1 MSSYTIT
8 LTNRINIGTDTDFRC
23 QLQDPLIIN
32 PNSYVQVLSAYI
44 RKGAS
49 AVDPNGVYITIP
61 EFSSAQTY
69 WSNQDGNSCRNGMI
83 CCVNSFP
90 GLAASTDDII
100 NFSVNTP
107 KISLNNQKINLNSLN
122 VQLRDRTNAII
133 DPAIIDVVSI
143 TIQITDN
150 INLLS

>member
-8 LTNRINIGTDTDFRC
+8 LTNRISIGSDTDFRC
-23 QLQDPLIIN
+23 LLTDPLIIKK
-32 PNSYVQVLSAYI
+32 NSYVQVLSAYI

-61 EFSSAQTY
+61 EFSTAQTY

-83 CCVNSFP
+83 CCVGSFE
-90 GLAASTDDII
+90 GVGGTSDDII
-100 NFSVNTP
+100 NFNVNTP
-107 KISLNNQKINLNSLN
+107 KISLNNQEINLNSLTI
-122 VQLRDRTNAII
+122 QLRDRTNAII